1 MAYFISYYYTT
12 MEDLK
17 EKTIDLA
24 DHVEELADTF
34 YRLTVLNVTQ
44 KATNIVSGAVVMIML
59 CSLGFFVLLFAGCA
73 LAWWL
78 GNIINSRVGGFL
90 LAAVFF
96 LILMIIVSLLKKKTI
111 FPLIRNLIIRKVY
124 D

>member
-1 MAYFISYYYTT
+1 

-24 DHVEELADTF
+24 DHVEDLADTF
-34 YRLTVLNVTQ
+34 YRLTVVKVTE
-44 KATNIVSGAVVMIML
+44 KTSTIVSGAVVMIVM
-59 CSLGFFVLLFAGCA
+59 CALGLFVLLFAGCA

-78 GNIINSRVGGFL
+78 GNLVQSRVGGFL
-90 LAAVFF
+90 LAAAFF
-96 LILMIIVSLLKKKTI
+96 FIVMVVLALLRKNTI
-111 FPLIRNLIIRKVY
+111 FPLIRNIIIRKIY

>member
-1 MAYFISYYYTT
+1 

-17 EKTIDLA
+17 EKTLDLA
-24 DHVEELADTF
+24 DHIEDLADTF

-44 KATNIVSGAVVMIML
+44 KATNIVSGAIVMIVL
-59 CSLGFFVLLFAGCA
+59 CLLGFFVLLFAGCA

-78 GNIINSRVGGFL
+78 GNIVSSRIGGFL
-90 LAAVFF
+90 LAAAFF
-96 LILMIIVSLLKKKTI
+96 LIVMILVSLLKKQTI
-111 FPLIRNLIIRKVY
+111 FPMIRNLIIRKVY

>member
-1 MAYFISYYYTT
+1 
-12 MEDLK
+12 MEELK

-44 KATNIVSGAVVMIML
+44 KATNIVSDVVVMIVL

-73 LAWWL
+73 FAWWL
-78 GNIINSRVGGFL
+78 GNIINSRIGGFL
-90 LAAVFF
+90 LTAGLF
-96 LILMIIVSLLKKKTI
+96 LILMVIVSLLKKKTI

>member
-1 MAYFISYYYTT
+1 

-24 DHVEELADTF
+24 DHVEDLADTF

-44 KATNIVSGAVVMIML
+44 KATNIASGAIVMIVM
-59 CSLGFFVLLFAGCA
+59 CALGLFCLFFAGCA

-78 GNIINSRVGGFL
+78 GDLVNSRVGGFL
-90 LAAVFF
+90 LTAALF
-96 LILMIIVSLLKKKTI
+96 LILIGIINLLKKKTI
-111 FPLIRNLIIRKVY
+111 FPLIRNLIIRRVY

>member
-1 MAYFISYYYTT
+1 
-12 MEDLK
+12 MEELK

-24 DHVEELADTF
+24 DHVEDLADTF

-44 KATNIVSGAVVMIML
+44 KATNIVSGAVVMIVL
-59 CSLGFFVLLFAGCA
+59 CSLGFCVLLFAGFA
-73 LAWWL
+73 FAWWL
-78 GNIINSRVGGFL
+78 GNIVNSRIGGFL

-96 LILMIIVSLLKKKTI
+96 LILIVIVSFLKKKTI
-111 FPLIRNLIIRKVY
+111 FPLIRNLIIRRVY

>member
-1 MAYFISYYYTT
+1 

-24 DHVEELADTF
+24 DHVEDLADTF
-34 YRLTVLNVTQ
+34 YKLTILNVTQ
-44 KATNIVSGAVVMIML
+44 KATNIVSSAVVMIVL
-59 CSLGFFVLLFAGCA
+59 CLLGFFVLIFAGCA

-78 GNIINSRVGGFL
+78 GNIINSRIGGFL
-90 LAAVFF
+90 LAAGFF
-96 LILMIIVSLLKKKTI
+96 LILMVIVSVLKKKTI
-111 FPLIRNLIIRKVY
+111 FPLIRNLIIRRVY

>member
-1 MAYFISYYYTT
+1 

-24 DHVEELADTF
+24 DHVEDLADTF

-44 KATNIVSGAVVMIML
+44 KATNIVSNALVMIVM
-59 CSLGFFVLLFAGCA
+59 CSLGLFVLLFAGCA

-78 GNIINSRVGGFL
+78 GDIINNRTGGFL
-90 LAAVFF
+90 LTAGFF
-96 LILMIIVSLLKKKTI
+96 LILMFIIALFKKKTI
-111 FPLIRNLIIRKVY
+111 FPMIRDTIIRKVY

>member
-1 MAYFISYYYTT
+1 

-24 DHVEELADTF
+24 DHVEDLADTF

-44 KATNIVSGAVVMIML
+44 KATNIVSNALVMIVM
-59 CSLGFFVLLFAGCA
+59 CSLGLFILLFAGCA

-78 GNIINSRVGGFL
+78 GDMINSRTGGFL
-90 LAAVFF
+90 LTAAFF
-96 LILMIIVSLLKKKTI
+96 LVIMLLVALLRKKTI
-111 FPLIRNLIIRKVY
+111 FPFVRDLIIRKVY

>member
-1 MAYFISYYYTT
+1 

-24 DHVEELADTF
+24 GHVEDIADTF

-44 KATNIVSGAVVMIML
+44 KATNIASGTIVMIVMCAMGL
-59 CSLGFFVLLFAGCA
+59 FCLFFAGCA

-78 GNIINSRVGGFL
+78 GNLVNSRVGGFL
-90 LAAVFF
+90 LTAAFF
-96 LILMIIVSLLKKKTI
+96 LIVTLVMGLFRKKTI
-111 FPLIRNLIIRKVY
+111 FPFVRDIIIRKVY

>member
-1 MAYFISYYYTT
+1 

-24 DHVEELADTF
+24 DHVEDIADTF

-44 KATNIVSGAVVMIML
+44 KATNIASGAIVVIMMCAMGL
-59 CSLGFFVLLFAGCA
+59 FCLFFAGCA

-78 GNIINSRVGGFL
+78 GNLVNSRVGGFL
-90 LAAVFF
+90 LTAAFF
-96 LILMIIVSLLKKKTI
+96 LIVLLVMRLFRKKTI
-111 FPLIRNLIIRKVY
+111 FPFVRDIIIRKVY

>member
-1 MAYFISYYYTT
+1 

-24 DHVEELADTF
+24 DHIEDLADTF

-44 KATNIVSGAVVMIML
+44 KATNIASGAIFMI
-59 CSLGFFVLLFAGCA
+59 VLSALVLFCLFFAGCA

-78 GNIINSRVGGFL
+78 GDLVNSRVGGFL
-90 LAAVFF
+90 LTAALF
-96 LILMIIVSLLKKKTI
+96 LILIGIISLLKKKTI
-111 FPLIRNLIIRKVY
+111 FPLIRNLIIRRVY

>member
-1 MAYFISYYYTT
+1 

-24 DHVEELADTF
+24 DHVEDLADTF
-34 YRLTVLNVTQ
+34 YRLSLLNATE
-44 KATNIVSGAVVMIML
+44 KATNIISGVVLMIVL
-59 CSLGFFVLLFAGCA
+59 CSLGFFVLLFGGCA

-78 GNIINSRVGGFL
+78 GNIINSRPGGFL
-90 LAAVFF
+90 LVAGFF
-96 LILMIIVSLLKKKTI
+96 LILIAITSVLKKKTI

>member
-1 MAYFISYYYTT
+1 M

-17 EKTIDLA
+17 EKKIDLA
-24 DHVEELADTF
+24 NHVEELADTF

-44 KATNIVSGAVVMIML
+44 KATNIVSAAVVMIVL
-59 CSLGFFVLLFAGCA
+59 CSLGLFVLLFAGCA
-73 LAWWL
+73 CAWWL
-78 GNIINSRVGGFL
+78 GNIINNRAGGFL
-90 LAAVFF
+90 LAALFF
-96 LILMIIVSLLKKKTI
+96 LILMIVVSLLKKKTI

>member
-1 MAYFISYYYTT
+1 

-24 DHVEELADTF
+24 DHVEDIADTF

-44 KATNIVSGAVVMIML
+44 KATNIASGAIVMIVM
-59 CSLGFFVLLFAGCA
+59 CALGLFCLFFAGCA

-78 GNIINSRVGGFL
+78 GNLVNSRGGGFL
-90 LAAVFF
+90 LTAAFF
-96 LILMIIVSLLKKKTI
+96 LVVMLIMALLRKKTI
-111 FPLIRNLIIRKVY
+111 FPFVRDIIIRKVY

>member
-1 MAYFISYYYTT
+1 M

-90 LAAVFF
+90 LAALFF
-96 LILMIIVSLLKKKTI
+96 LILMLIVSLLKRKTI
-111 FPLIRNLIIRKVY
+111 FPLIRNRIIRKLY

>member
-1 MAYFISYYYTT
+1 

-24 DHVEELADTF
+24 DHVEDLADTF
-34 YRLTVLNVTQ
+34 YRLTVVNVTQ
-44 KATNIVSGAVVMIML
+44 KATNIVSNAMVMIVMGA
-59 CSLGFFVLLFAGCA
+59 LGLFCLFFAGCA

-78 GNIINSRVGGFL
+78 GNLVNSRAGGFL
-90 LAAVFF
+90 LAAAFF
-96 LILMIIVSLLKKKTI
+96 LLIMLVVGLLRKKTI
-111 FPLIRNLIIRKVY
+111 FPLIRDVIIRKVY

>member
-1 MAYFISYYYTT
+1 

-34 YRLTVLNVTQ
+34 YRLTVVNLTQ
-44 KATNIVSGAVVMIML
+44 KVTNLVSGAVVMLVL
-59 CSLGFFVLLFAGCA
+59 CLLGFFVLIFAGCG

-78 GNIINSRVGGFL
+78 GNLVNSRIGGFL
-90 LAAVFF
+90 LAAAFF
-96 LILMIIVSLLKKKTI
+96 LVVMIIISLLKQKTI
-111 FPLIRNLIIRKVY
+111 FPFIRNLIIRKVY

>member
-1 MAYFISYYYTT
+1 

-24 DHVEELADTF
+24 DHVEDLADTF

-44 KATNIVSGAVVMIML
+44 KATNIVSNALVMIIM
-59 CSLGFFVLLFAGCA
+59 CSLGLFILLFAGCA

-78 GNIINSRVGGFL
+78 GDIIHSRTGGFL
-90 LAAVFF
+90 LTSGFF
-96 LILMIIVSLLKKKTI
+96 LVVMLIVGLLRKKTL
-111 FPLIRNLIIRKVY
+111 FPLLRDIIIRKVY